1 MGSNKIIILII
12 TKILGLCLYVNAQIP
27 APLVYFDF
35 EGDSGDQVIDK
46 GINGNHGKITKP
58 DQTILGDDGAPT
70 GPSPTTGVNLSD
82 GLIEVPGVDL
92 SDVTRGE
99 GSYTMSAWIKPSDL
113 NGDKF
118 LFGQTNQGIHNGI
131 RNGGFLHQ
139 AHWSAD
145 TDGSTL
151 LTADEWVHAVFT
163 YDGSTDRGTIYLNG
177 EVDWTGQKRAPNGG
191 GTFIIGNSPGGSGYV
206 GLADEIAIWKEVLD
220 EEAVRAL
227 ADGASPIDKEDGD
240 KDGLPDFY
248 EESLVDNLED
258 LNGSLDGPGPG
269 SGTGDFDGD
278 GLSDLEEYEETQ
290 TNPTKKDTDGDGL
303 NDDVETNTGEWVS
316 VSNTGTDPLNA
327 DSDDDNIV
335 DGVENP
341 DLPYNEEDPENQPG
355 SDPNSSDTD
364 GDGVLD
370 GRELI
375 LETNPTVEDRVV
387 PTFEGPA
394 PLVYFDFEGDSG
406 DQVIDKGINGNHG
419 KITKPDQTILGDDG
433 APTGPSPTTGV
444 NLSDGLIEVPGVDLS
459 DVTRGEGSYTM
470 SAWIKPSDLNGD
482 KFLFGQTNQGIHN
495 GIRNGGFLHQA
506 HWSADTDGSTLLT
519 ADEWVHAVFTYD
531 GSTDRGT
538 IYLNGEV
545 DWTGQ
550 KRAPNGGGTFII
562 GNSPGGSG
570 YVGLADEIAI
580 WKEVLDEEA
589 VRALADGAS
598 PIDKEIELEFISIIY
613 SADNDGFRIQWNSKP
628 DKTYILLFSETL
640 ESFDEEIE
648 DSIESQG
655 KTTVYPSEDEWFSNP
670 LEGAPRL
677 FFRIEE
683 NQ

>member
-1 MGSNKIIILII
+1 M
-12 TKILGLCLYVNAQIP
+12 
-27 APLVYFDF
+27 
-35 EGDSGDQVIDK
+35 
-46 GINGNHGKITKP
+46 
-58 DQTILGDDGAPT
+58 
-70 GPSPTTGVNLSD
+70 
-82 GLIEVPGVDL
+82 
-92 SDVTRGE
+92 
-99 GSYTMSAWIKPSDL
+99 
-113 NGDKF
+113 
-118 LFGQTNQGIHNGI
+118 
-131 RNGGFLHQ
+131 
-139 AHWSAD
+139 
-145 TDGSTL
+145 
-151 LTADEWVHAVFT
+151 
-163 YDGSTDRGTIYLNG
+163 
-177 EVDWTGQKRAPNGG
+177 
-191 GTFIIGNSPGGSGYV
+191 
-206 GLADEIAIWKEVLD
+206 
-220 EEAVRAL
+220 

-278 GLSDLEEYEETQ
+278 GLSDLEEYEEMK

-316 VSNTGTDPLNA
+316 VTNTGTDPLNA

-341 DLPYNEEDPENQPG
+341 DLPYNEEDPVNQPG

-375 LETNPTVEDRVV
+375 LETNPTVADRVV

-419 KITKPDQTILGDDG
+419 NITKPDQTILGDEG
-433 APTGPSPTTGV
+433 APVGPSPTTGV

-470 SAWIKPSDLNGD
+470 SAWIKPTDLNGD

-531 GSTDRGT
+531 GSTDTGT

-550 KRAPNGGGTFII
+550 KNAPNGGGTFIV

-570 YVGLADEIAI
+570 YVGLADEIAV
-580 WKEVLDEEA
+580 WKEVLDETA
-589 VRALADGAS
+589 VRALADGAR
-598 PIDKEIELEFISIIY
+598 PIDRETELEFISIIY
-613 SADNDGFRIQWNSKP
+613 NAEENGFRIQWNSKP

-655 KTTVYPSEDEWFSNP
+655 ETTVYPGGDEWLENP

>member
-12 TKILGLCLYVNAQIP
+12 IKISGLCLYVNAQIP

-46 GINGNHGKITKP
+46 GINGNHGNITKP
-58 DQTILGDDGAPT
+58 DQTILGDEGAPV

-151 LTADEWVHAVFT
+151 LTADEWVHAAFT
-163 YDGSTDRGTIYLNG
+163 YDGSTDTGTIYLNG
-177 EVDWTGQKRAPNGG
+177 EVDWTGQKNAPNGG

-206 GLADEIAIWKEVLD
+206 GLADEIAVWKEVLD

-278 GLSDLEEYEETQ
+278 GLSDLEEYEEMK

-316 VSNTGTDPLNA
+316 VTNTGTDPLNA

-341 DLPYNEEDPENQPG
+341 DLPYNEEDPVNQPG

-419 KITKPDQTILGDDG
+419 NITKPDQTILGDEG
-433 APTGPSPTTGV
+433 APVGPSPTTGV

-519 ADEWVHAVFTYD
+519 ADEWVHAAFTYD
-531 GSTDRGT
+531 GSTDTGT

-550 KRAPNGGGTFII
+550 KNAPNGGGTFII

-570 YVGLADEIAI
+570 YVGLADEIAV
-580 WKEVLDEEA
+580 WKEVLDETA
-589 VRALADGAS
+589 VRALADGAR
-598 PIDKEIELEFISIIY
+598 PIDRETELEFISIIY
-613 SADNDGFRIQWNSKP
+613 NAEENGFRIQWNSKP

-655 KTTVYPSEDEWFSNP
+655 ETTVYPGGDEWLENP

>member
-1 MGSNKIIILII
+1 MSSTKIIILII
-12 TKILGLCLYVNAQIP
+12 TKILGFCLSVSAQIP

-46 GINGNHGKITKP
+46 GINGNHGNITKP
-58 DQTILGDDGAPT
+58 GQTILGDEGAPV

-145 TDGSTL
+145 TNGSTL
-151 LTADEWVHAVFT
+151 LTADEWVHAAFT
-163 YDGSTDRGTIYLNG
+163 YDGSTDTGTIYLNG
-177 EVDWTGQKRAPNGG
+177 EVDWTGQKNAPNGG

-206 GLADEIAIWKEVLD
+206 GLADEIAVWKEVLD
-220 EEAVRAL
+220 ETAVRAL

-278 GLSDLEEYEETQ
+278 GLSDLEEYEEMK

-316 VSNTGTDPLNA
+316 VTNTGTDPLNA

-341 DLPYNEEDPENQPG
+341 DLPYNEEDPVNQPG

-419 KITKPDQTILGDDG
+419 NITKPGQTILGDEG
-433 APTGPSPTTGV
+433 APVGPSPTTGV

-506 HWSADTDGSTLLT
+506 HWSADTNGSTLLT
-519 ADEWVHAVFTYD
+519 ADEWVHAAFTYD
-531 GSTDRGT
+531 GSTDTGT

-550 KRAPNGGGTFII
+550 KNAPNGGGTFII

-570 YVGLADEIAI
+570 YVGLADEIAV
-580 WKEVLDEEA
+580 WKEVLDETA
-589 VRALADGAS
+589 VRALADGAR
-598 PIDKEIELEFISIIY
+598 PIDRETELEFISIIY
-613 SADNDGFRIQWNSKP
+613 NAEENGFRIQWNSKP

-655 KTTVYPSEDEWFSNP
+655 ETTVYPGGDEWLENP

>member
-12 TKILGLCLYVNAQIP
+12 IKVLGLCLYVNAQIP

-46 GINGNHGKITKP
+46 GINGNHGNIKKP

-99 GSYTMSAWIKPSDL
+99 GSYTMSAWIKPTDL

-139 AHWSAD
+139 AHWGAD
-145 TDGSTL
+145 TNGSTL

-163 YDGSTDRGTIYLNG
+163 YDGSTDTGTIYLNG
-177 EVDWTGQKRAPNGG
+177 EVDWTGQKNAPNGG

-278 GLSDLEEYEETQ
+278 GLSDLEEYEEMK

-419 KITKPDQTILGDDG
+419 NIKKPDQTILGDDG

-470 SAWIKPSDLNGD
+470 SAWIKPTDLNGD

-506 HWSADTDGSTLLT
+506 HWGADTNGSTLLT

-531 GSTDRGT
+531 GSTDTGT

-550 KRAPNGGGTFII
+550 KNAPNGGGTFII

-613 SADNDGFRIQWNSKP
+613 SAENDGFRMQWNSKP

-655 KTTVYPSEDEWFSNP
+655 DKTIYPSEDEWFPNP

>member
-35 EGDSGDQVIDK
+35 EGDSGDQVLDK
-46 GINGNHGKITKP
+46 GINGNHGNITKP

-99 GSYTMSAWIKPSDL
+99 GSYTMSAWIKPTDL

-118 LFGQTNQGIHNGI
+118 LFGQTDQGIHNGI
-131 RNGGFLHQ
+131 RNNGYLHQ
-139 AHWSAD
+139 AHWGAD
-145 TDGSTL
+145 TNGSTL

-163 YDGSTDRGTIYLNG
+163 YDGSTDTGTIYLNG

-278 GLSDLEEYEETQ
+278 GLSDLEEYEEMK

-406 DQVIDKGINGNHG
+406 DQVLDKGINGNHG
-419 KITKPDQTILGDDG
+419 NITKPDQTILGDDG

-470 SAWIKPSDLNGD
+470 SAWIKPTDLNGD
-482 KFLFGQTNQGIHN
+482 KFLFGQTDQGIHN
-495 GIRNGGFLHQA
+495 GIRNNGYLHQA
-506 HWSADTDGSTLLT
+506 HWGADTNGSTLLT

-531 GSTDRGT
+531 GSTDTGT

-562 GNSPGGSG
+562 GGSPGGSG

-580 WKEVLDEEA
+580 WKEVLDETV
-589 VRALADGAS
+589 VRALADGAK
-598 PIDKEIELEFISIIY
+598 PIEKEIELEFISIIY
-613 SADNDGFRIQWNSKP
+613 SPENDGFRIQWNSKP

-655 KTTVYPSEDEWFSNP
+655 DKTVYPSEDEWFPNP

>member
-35 EGDSGDQVIDK
+35 EGDSGDQVLDK
-46 GINGNHGKITKP
+46 GINGNHGNITKP

-99 GSYTMSAWIKPSDL
+99 GSYTMSAWIKPTDL

-163 YDGSTDRGTIYLNG
+163 YDGSTDTGTIYLNG
-177 EVDWTGQKRAPNGG
+177 EVDWTGQKRAPNRG
-191 GTFIIGNSPGGSGYV
+191 GTFIIGGSPGGSGYV

-227 ADGASPIDKEDGD
+227 ADGESPIDKEDGD

-278 GLSDLEEYEETQ
+278 GLSDLEEYEEMK

-406 DQVIDKGINGNHG
+406 DQVLDKGINGNHG
-419 KITKPDQTILGDDG
+419 NITKPDQTILGDDG

-470 SAWIKPSDLNGD
+470 SAWIKPTDLNGD

-531 GSTDRGT
+531 GSTDTGT

-550 KRAPNGGGTFII
+550 KRAPNRGGTFII
-562 GNSPGGSG
+562 GGSPGGSG

-580 WKEVLDEEA
+580 WKEVLDETA

-613 SADNDGFRIQWNSKP
+613 SAENDGFRIQWNSKP

-655 KTTVYPSEDEWFSNP
+655 DKTVYPSEDEWFPNP

>member
-1 MGSNKIIILII
+1 MSSKKIIILII

-46 GINGNHGKITKP
+46 GINGNHGNITKP

-99 GSYTMSAWIKPSDL
+99 GSYTMSAWIKPTDL

-131 RNGGFLHQ
+131 RNNGYLHQ

-151 LTADEWVHAVFT
+151 LTADEWVHAAFT
-163 YDGSTDRGTIYLNG
+163 YDGSTDTGTIYLNG
-177 EVDWTGQKRAPNGG
+177 EVDWTGQKNAPNGG

-278 GLSDLEEYEETQ
+278 GLSDLEEYEEMK

-419 KITKPDQTILGDDG
+419 NITKPDQTILGDDG
-433 APTGPSPTTGV
+433 APIGPSPTTGV
-444 NLSDGLIEVPGVDLS
+444 NLSDGLIEVPGVDLI

-470 SAWIKPSDLNGD
+470 SAWIKPTDLNGD
-482 KFLFGQTNQGIHN
+482 KFLFGQTDEGIHN
-495 GIRNGGFLHQA
+495 GIRNNGYLHQA
-506 HWSADTDGSTLLT
+506 HWGADTNGSTLLT
-519 ADEWVHAVFTYD
+519 ADEWVHAAFTYD

-562 GNSPGGSG
+562 GGSPGGSG

-613 SADNDGFRIQWNSKP
+613 SAENDGFRMQWNSKP

-655 KTTVYPSEDEWFSNP
+655 DKTIYPSEDEWFPNP